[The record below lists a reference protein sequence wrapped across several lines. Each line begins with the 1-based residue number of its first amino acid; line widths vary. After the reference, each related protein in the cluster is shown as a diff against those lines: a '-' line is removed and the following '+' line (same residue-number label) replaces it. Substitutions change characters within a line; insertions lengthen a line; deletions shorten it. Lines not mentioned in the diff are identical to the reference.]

1 MRESSELPRNRSRG
15 IAIGPSF
22 ARFVSLACHD
32 LRTPLA
38 TVHGFARTLVRRE
51 GLDEVGLRYLGMIEA
66 ASEEMA
72 DLLDAVALAA
82 RIEDGRY
89 EPNSRDVDLLAL
101 AEASAERL
109 DAEQVTVAGR
119 GETVSVDVE
128 ASERAIASLAKCA
141 LRHGGLKRVEI
152 AVRGAELVIS
162 PIAPSAAPVIAGEQ
176 LRDLG
181 AAVAR
186 RVVEALD
193 GSFVVDGE
201 RLVVSLPRPR

>member
-1 MRESSELPRNRSRG
+1 M
-15 IAIGPSF
+15 
-22 ARFVSLACHD
+22 
-32 LRTPLA
+32 
-38 TVHGFARTLVRRE
+38 HGFARTLVRRE

-109 DAEQVTVAGR
+109 DGEQVTVAGR
-119 GETVSVDVE
+119 GEIVSVDVE
-128 ASERAIASLAKCA
+128 ATERAIASLAKCA

-186 RVVEALD
+186 RVVEALN